1 MIIDFKLVFNNDWIL
16 IQSRIIDNS
25 ACYSEEKAI
34 VAFVHLGCEKNLVDT
49 EHMMG
54 LLDEGGYLVSS
65 NPSDASLV
73 VVNTCSFI
81 QQAREESVRTLIGL
95 AEEGKELIIAGC
107 LAQHFQDE
115 LLQSI
120 PEAKAIVGTG
130 DYQHILKVLKRIEQ
144 GEIVNQVSKVPEFVG
159 NEKLPR
165 FRTTGDSI
173 AYLKV
178 AEGCDYNCAFCI
190 IPKLRGKQR
199 SRTIESIVLEAN
211 QLAKQGVKELILIS
225 QITTNYGLDLYGRP
239 SLGELLKALGDVEI
253 PWIRV
258 HYAYPTGLTPD
269 LINVFKDISNIL
281 PYFDLPLQHSH
292 PDVLRAMNR
301 PWQSNLNKNLLNS
314 IREQIPDAIFRTSL
328 IVGFPGETESHFNHL
343 VSFVQEQQFD
353 HVGVFTFSSEDGTKA
368 AKLDD
373 QIPFNVAQ
381 ARKDKI
387 ISIQQ
392 PIAAMKNQSWVGRT
406 VDVLLERRDPETSEM
421 IGRCS
426 RFAPEVDGTVRILL
440 GLDED
445 QLRPGMMI
453 PVLLTGS
460 DLYDLTGEPICLNE
474 MVQSLRRNV
483 L

>member
-34 VAFVHLGCEKNLVDT
+34 GAFVHLGCEKNLVDT

-159 NEKLPR
+159 DEKLPR

-211 QLAKQGVKELILIS
+211 QLAKQGVKELA
-225 QITTNYGLDLYGRP
+225 NPKDL
-239 SLGELLKALGDVEI
+239 EI
-253 PWIRV
+253 
-258 HYAYPTGLTPD
+258 
-269 LINVFKDISNIL
+269 
-281 PYFDLPLQHSH
+281 FDLPL
-292 PDVLRAMNR
+292 
-301 PWQSNLNKNLLNS
+301 
-314 IREQIPDAIFRTSL
+314 
-328 IVGFPGETESHFNHL
+328 
-343 VSFVQEQQFD
+343 
-353 HVGVFTFSSEDGTKA
+353 
-368 AKLDD
+368 
-373 QIPFNVAQ
+373 
-381 ARKDKI
+381 
-387 ISIQQ
+387 
-392 PIAAMKNQSWVGRT
+392 
-406 VDVLLERRDPETSEM
+406 
-421 IGRCS
+421 
-426 RFAPEVDGTVRILL
+426 
-440 GLDED
+440 
-445 QLRPGMMI
+445 
-453 PVLLTGS
+453 
-460 DLYDLTGEPICLNE
+460 
-474 MVQSLRRNV
+474 
-483 L
+483 